1 MSIYVDY
8 ASSSSIRFL
17 EPFTG
22 DLFTTLVGCHSDET
36 VFPPLGGDKNVTVPD
51 ERRELTWNVPTMSHL
66 DPRTA

>member
-22 DLFTTLVGCHSDET
+22 DLFTTLVGCHSDEI
-36 VFPPLGGDKNVTVPD
+36 VFQPLGGDKNVTVPD
-51 ERRELTWNVPTMSHL
+51 ERCELTWNVPTMSHL